1 MKVWILT
8 IIFLLGLSGS
18 VAAQDATPIPKQDP
32 YATDKARI
40 TREFQT
46 AQDAFEK
53 LTKGTPTLPEWS
65 AAVAGF
71 LAIRDE
77 AHALKPPAEFAMS
90 HALWVAAID
99 RGTDAAIASASGV
112 MRNDAGQIERANQ
125 LWRESF
131 DLMGM
136 SGAIR

>member
-1 MKVWILT
+1 MKVWFLAT
-8 IIFLLGLSGS
+8 LFLLGLSGN
-18 VAAQDATPIPKQDP
+18 VAAQDATPIAQPSN
-32 YATDKARI
+32 YRAEWARI
-40 TREFQT
+40 TREFT
-46 AQDAFEK
+46 AAQDHFEK
-53 LTKGTPTLPEWS
+53 LTQGTPTLPEWS
-65 AAVAGF
+65 EAVAGF

-77 AHALKPPAEFAMS
+77 AHALTPPAEFVAS

-99 RGTDAAIASASGV
+99 RGSVAAIASASGI